1 MEGHYWIKDG
11 FWQLLIV
18 SVVNMYEHLKSD
30 LKVIQEEE
38 FRRSFSAKE
47 KDDVW
52 SQNIIF
58 IHLLKFILVSELNMK
73 LLEG

>member
-1 MEGHYWIKDG
+1 MEGHYLIKDG

-18 SVVNMYEHLKSD
+18 SVVNMYEHFKSD
-30 LKVIQEEE
+30 LKVIQEDE

-58 IHLLKFILVSELNMK
+58 IHLLKFILVSELNM
-73 LLEG
+73 LEG